1 MGTRTIFH
9 LLPWVLIR
17 LLLIAHYMKKMTMMV
32 IAAAVLGSLMLTSTP
47 ATYAHNPDGL
57 DIPEQCSPYIGDA
70 VVKHIHS
77 LTIFG
82 GNMVQPGDNVKAEA
96 KLQGNSLVDKVRF
109 LWYDGTGMKVREQI
123 VPRPMPSADWKVD
136 DTFPGVY
143 GPNTEW
149 EVIAC
154 FEGQGK
160 TFALKTFHLNVASFF
175 VLPESGLGAIAVVGA
190 SLGVLGGYMHLRKGY
205 VNI

>member
-1 MGTRTIFH
+1 M
-9 LLPWVLIR
+9 
-17 LLLIAHYMKKMTMMV
+17 IAHYMKKMTMMV

-47 ATYAHNPDGL
+47 ATFAHNPDGL

-70 VVKHIHS
+70 IVKHIHS

-96 KLQGNSLVDKVRF
+96 KFERNSLVDKVRF
-109 LWYDGTGMKVREQI
+109 LWYDGTGMKVREMV
-123 VPRPMPSADWKVD
+123 VPRPMPAVAWKVED
-136 DTFPGVY
+136 IFPGVY
-143 GPNTEW
+143 GPNTTW
-149 EVIAC
+149 TVKAC
-154 FEGQGK
+154 FEGQGG
-160 TFALKTFHLNVASFF
+160 TFDLSTFHLNVASFF